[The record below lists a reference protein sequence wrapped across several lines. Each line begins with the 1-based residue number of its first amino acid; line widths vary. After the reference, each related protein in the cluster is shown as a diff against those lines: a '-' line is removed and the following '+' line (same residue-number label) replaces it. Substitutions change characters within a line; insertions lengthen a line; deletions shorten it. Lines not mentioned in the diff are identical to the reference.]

1 VDPDTFAEKK
11 QLVDAA
17 IALSQE
23 DPDRLTV
30 ANVCATAQLDE
41 ATFHTHFEDPGDLRP
56 AFYDLVVPQYH
67 LIRDAT
73 TGYEDFSFEE
83 RLASF
88 VYILL
93 DTLGEHRAFVQQ
105 TFDHRIRY
113 QSSLRRDVR
122 AALRDLFAAD
132 DVPDT
137 TQLVTGWWPAHE
149 VMTTVTFSVVRF
161 WIDDDTDEQQ
171 ATTALVDK
179 LVAFTAEL
187 VTFRGVQRGTD
198 LAWYLYQNDVL
209 GLGRLPLIGGW
220 FRKGDADRDA

>member
-1 VDPDTFAEKK
+1 
-11 QLVDAA
+11 
-17 IALSQE
+17 
-23 DPDRLTV
+23 
-30 ANVCATAQLDE
+30 
-41 ATFHTHFEDPGDLRP
+41 
-56 AFYDLVVPQYH
+56 
-67 LIRDAT
+67 
-73 TGYEDFSFEE
+73 
-83 RLASF
+83 
-88 VYILL
+88 
-93 DTLGEHRAFVQQ
+93 
-105 TFDHRIRY
+105 
-113 QSSLRRDVR
+113 VR